1 MNILQGNAIVM
12 SDQISASFSMITDYT
27 YDWRKDKSLLMDH
40 SDTLTAGLDLSATD
54 DSVTPRDDD
63 DIVQKSA
70 DPHEPAIVRNELQL
84 SSKPLSCPRSVQ

>member
-1 MNILQGNAIVM
+1 
-12 SDQISASFSMITDYT
+12 
-27 YDWRKDKSLLMDH
+27 MDH